1 MMSKINQT
9 DIDRLIELVGG
20 RGNIATVSHCI
31 TRLRFVLNQPANA
44 RPKEIEQLPMVKGCF
59 TNAGQF
65 QVVIGTNV
73 GDYYQALIASTGQA
87 QVDKEQVKK
96 AARQNMKW
104 HEQLISHFAEIF
116 FPLLPALISGG
127 LILGFRNVIGDLPM
141 SNGQTLAQ
149 MYPSLQTIYDFLW
162 LIGEAIFF
170 YLPVGICWSAVKKMG
185 GTPILGIV
193 LGVTLVSPQLMNAY
207 LLGQQLPEVW
217 DFGMFSIAKVG
228 YQAQVIPAL
237 LAGLA
242 LGVIETRLKR
252 IVPDYLYLVV
262 VPVCSLILAVFLAHA
277 LIGPFGRMIGDGV
290 AFAVRHLM
298 TGSFAP
304 IGAALFGF
312 LYAPLVIT
320 GVHQTT
326 LAIDL
331 QMIQSMGGTPVW
343 PLIALSNI
351 AQGSAVIGIII
362 SSRKHNEREI
372 SVPAAISAWLG
383 VTEPAMYGINLKYRF
398 PMLCAMIGS
407 GLAGLL
413 CGLNG
418 VMANGIG
425 VGGLPGIL
433 SIQPSYWQVFALAMA
448 IAIIIPIV
456 LTSFIYQRK
465 YRLGTLDDFDELVT
479 QAKSRGIRIIL
490 DMVFNH
496 TSTQHAWFREALN
509 KESPYR
515 QFYIW
520 RDGEPETPPNNWRS
534 KFGGSAWRWHA
545 ESEQY
550 YLHLFAPEQ
559 ADLNWENPA
568 VRAELKKV
576 CEFWADRGVDG
587 LRLDVVNLISK
598 DPRFPEDLDGDGR
611 RFYTD
616 GPRAHEFLHEMN
628 RDVFTPRGLMT
639 VGEMSSTSLEHCQ
652 RYAALTGSELSMT
665 FNFHHLKV
673 DYPGGEKWTLAKPDF
688 VALKTLFRHWQQGM
702 HNVAW
707 NALFWCN
714 HDQPR
719 IVSRFGDEGEYRVPA
734 AKMLAMVLHGMQGT
748 PYIYQGEEIGMTNPH
763 FTRITDYRDV
773 ESLNMFAELRNDGR
787 DADELLAILASKSR
801 DNSRTPM
808 QWSNGDNAGFTAGEP
823 WIGLGD
829 NYQQIN
835 VEAALADDS
844 SVFYTY
850 QKLIALRKQEAIL
863 TWGNYQD
870 LLPNSPVLWCYR
882 REWKGQTLLVIAN
895 LSREIQPW
903 QPGQMRGNW
912 QLVMH
917 NYEEASPQPCA
928 MTLRPFEAVWWLQK

>member
-1 MMSKINQT
+1 
-9 DIDRLIELVGG
+9 
-20 RGNIATVSHCI
+20 
-31 TRLRFVLNQPANA
+31 
-44 RPKEIEQLPMVKGCF
+44 
-59 TNAGQF
+59 
-65 QVVIGTNV
+65 
-73 GDYYQALIASTGQA
+73 
-87 QVDKEQVKK
+87 
-96 AARQNMKW
+96 MKW

-331 QMIQSMGGTPVW
+331 QMIQSMGGTPVYS
-343 PLIALSNI
+343 LIALSNI

-465 YRLGTLDDFDELVT
+465 YRLGTLD
-479 QAKSRGIRIIL
+479 
-490 DMVFNH
+490 
-496 TSTQHAWFREALN
+496 
-509 KESPYR
+509 
-515 QFYIW
+515 
-520 RDGEPETPPNNWRS
+520 
-534 KFGGSAWRWHA
+534 
-545 ESEQY
+545 
-550 YLHLFAPEQ
+550 
-559 ADLNWENPA
+559 
-568 VRAELKKV
+568 
-576 CEFWADRGVDG
+576 
-587 LRLDVVNLISK
+587 
-598 DPRFPEDLDGDGR
+598 
-611 RFYTD
+611 
-616 GPRAHEFLHEMN
+616 
-628 RDVFTPRGLMT
+628 
-639 VGEMSSTSLEHCQ
+639 
-652 RYAALTGSELSMT
+652 
-665 FNFHHLKV
+665 
-673 DYPGGEKWTLAKPDF
+673 
-688 VALKTLFRHWQQGM
+688 
-702 HNVAW
+702 
-707 NALFWCN
+707 
-714 HDQPR
+714 
-719 IVSRFGDEGEYRVPA
+719 IV
-734 AKMLAMVLHGMQGT
+734 
-748 PYIYQGEEIGMTNPH
+748 
-763 FTRITDYRDV
+763 
-773 ESLNMFAELRNDGR
+773 
-787 DADELLAILASKSR
+787 
-801 DNSRTPM
+801 
-808 QWSNGDNAGFTAGEP
+808 
-823 WIGLGD
+823 
-829 NYQQIN
+829 
-835 VEAALADDS
+835 
-844 SVFYTY
+844 
-850 QKLIALRKQEAIL
+850 
-863 TWGNYQD
+863 
-870 LLPNSPVLWCYR
+870 
-882 REWKGQTLLVIAN
+882 
-895 LSREIQPW
+895 
-903 QPGQMRGNW
+903 
-912 QLVMH
+912 
-917 NYEEASPQPCA
+917 
-928 MTLRPFEAVWWLQK
+928 